1 MDSFHSTEEGM
12 LMEPAHRLSTRVL
25 FLYVVVDFAVDIC
38 CDFVHSCLDL
48 AIPCLTRH
56 ADVIYVCLEAR

>member
-1 MDSFHSTEEGM
+1 M